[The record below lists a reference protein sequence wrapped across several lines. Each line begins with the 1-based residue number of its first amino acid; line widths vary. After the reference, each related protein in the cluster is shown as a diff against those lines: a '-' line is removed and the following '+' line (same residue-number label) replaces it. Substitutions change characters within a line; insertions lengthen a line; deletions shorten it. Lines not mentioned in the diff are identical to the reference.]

1 MVVIPNLAM
10 SAVVLVFM
18 PTLLL
23 ALWYIKSHGIHKPE
37 YFVAFASRQCETNT
51 ISSRCAP
58 WAASAK
64 YSLSS
69 TGMNSKHGLHQSA
82 PKKSP
87 TTL

>member
-18 PTLLL
+18 LTLLL
-23 ALWYIKSHGIHKPE
+23 ALWYIESHGIPKPY
-37 YFVAFASRQCETNT
+37 YFVAFASWQCKTNT

-58 WAASAK
+58 WAACAE

-69 TGMNSKHGLHQSA
+69 TGMNSEHGLHQLA